1 MAELRALM
9 RDPSRRLR
17 IIPAPVAQIEI
28 LAYAPTEF
36 YHCLHCE
43 IVWGHIGLGER
54 LHREQRASALPED
67 LQAEYAAIS
76 DWVRRAFDRYQD
88 RLSVKV
94 IDAAS
99 IEGLIKSIRYRARR
113 FPVFIINGSDRIIGF
128 DPSRLDAALAQR
140 LTGTEGGESRTQH
153 A

>member
-1 MAELRALM
+1 M
-9 RDPSRRLR
+9 SR
-17 IIPAPVAQIEI
+17 
-28 LAYAPTEF
+28 Y
-36 YHCLHCE
+36 
-43 IVWGHIGLGER
+43 
-54 LHREQRASALPED
+54 ASALDGLARKLTLDPAFVQIRDRDLVDGQHRNNSNHPDYFTTAYFHRPED

-99 IEGLIKSIRYRARR
+99 IEGLIKSIRHRARR
-113 FPVFIINGSDRIIGF
+113 FPAFIIDGHDRIIGF